1 MRKCNIF
8 CVADTSK
15 HACIFALYK
24 RVNLHDNK
32 TNEEA
37 AKSHRGRRLRKK
49 SHWERSTIRA
59 VVILLLGAVLSACRV
74 GIAAGRRFS
83 FACASV
89 KGSRLGMVGP
99 CASTCGMSAHATS
112 TDSLLVGTLNLL
124 GDAAN
129 PFEFLP
135 KGGDAS
141 AEEFIT
147 NYLALEKS
155 ASSLTF
161 DAVTNLAAAVQSR
174 AGSLPPEIQEMLGVL
189 ADHSAAHDG
198 RVWGFFQ
205 DGILQNENK
214 ILDQRFN
221 LLTLATSPLDDMPL
235 HTLCAAPH
243 KQQWHLASEEA
254 VIAAFSALVP
264 AYLRDARLFVWDL
277 ACCAAVLACR
287 EPYLAICTQSV
298 FNPANMP
305 AIAERFFRTFSDEAG
320 GRRAIVAFQVRIR
333 KSQITAKST
342 VEITQ
347 LSVKKLP
354 LCIYKYLNIYMC
366 MYVYTIYIYQYIYIH
381 IYMYV
386 CMCE

>member
-1 MRKCNIF
+1 
-8 CVADTSK
+8 
-15 HACIFALYK
+15 LYK

-32 TNEEA
+32 TNEEV

-49 SHWERSTIRA
+49 NHWERSTIRA
-59 VVILLLGAVLSACRV
+59 IAILLLGAVLSACRV
-74 GIAAGRRFS
+74 GFAAGRRFS
-83 FACASV
+83 FACTSV

-99 CASTCGMSAHATS
+99 CASTCGMSAHATA

-174 AGSLPPEIQEMLGVL
+174 AGSLPPEIQDMLGVL

-305 AIAERFFRTFSDEAG
+305 AIAERFFRTFSEEAG

-333 KSQITAKST
+333 KIQITT
-342 VEITQ
+342 
-347 LSVKKLP
+347 KLW
-354 LCIYKYLNIYMC
+354 
-366 MYVYTIYIYQYIYIH
+366 
-381 IYMYV
+381 
-386 CMCE
+386 